1 MLFARQHEE
10 VGSIALLGCLIM
22 SDVLIPLIPKEY
34 LCTDFRKTQRLGRN
48 GQNLLGNV
56 DQILRLL
63 IRLFCARC
71 ILHPLAS

>member
-10 VGSIALLGCLIM
+10 VESIALLGCLIM

-56 DQILRLL
+56 DQILRIL